1 MVDPRW
7 RLDGQGALVTGGSAG
22 IGFAVA
28 RELLGLGA
36 DVMLT
41 ARDGDALRTAED
53 ELAEQIAHDGRHART
68 EEIAEGQIDILDR
81 HDDRDASKTVRAQA
95 PAHHE
100 TLEHDHNDLREHAL
114 TGHNCVAA
122 HEFWNRL

>member
-1 MVDPRW
+1 MHRW
-7 RLDGQGALVTGGSAG
+7 LGEDCHHDGEQDRNNRREPETLAKCLTRPLDVAG
-22 IGFAVA
+22 
-28 RELLGLGA
+28 
-36 DVMLT
+36 
-41 ARDGDALRTAED
+41 
-53 ELAEQIAHDGRHART
+53 AEQIAHDGRHART
-68 EEIAEGQIDILDR
+68 EEIAEGQIDVLDR
-81 HDDRDASKTVRAQA
+81 HDDRDASETVSAQA